1 MTKTNSLEDLFLNIF
16 KFFIMLMMGIAILA
30 APAMLI
36 GAAYMAFQE
45 PAKPPAVHDILLKN
59 LSVEQL
65 KLDLIEAEKTKKPPV
80 DNQSSNTTTNRSFL
94 KYSEQAIALLRCA
107 NSFSIAAGIEIA
119 QSTNAQSAQELE
131 DLRSALDRLASSETR
146 GLQFVDSLVTFG
158 CQVLK
163 DSNIVSLKK
172 SGDIGSVIGPTVKFF
187 DRAWDKA
194 EDARNKSI
202 ERENVRVIEAKALA
216 VSLVIGAGALFVVF
230 LILAIYLIFARIE
243 LHIKNISFRSAGN

>member
-119 QSTNAQSAQELE
+119 QSTNAQELE

-230 LILAIYLIFARIE
+230 LILAIYLIIARIE